1 MLQCACMRIELNLS
15 LRDFS
20 VIQLTAVILLL
31 LLGAATYAFMH
42 FTGHDYVL
50 GFLRL
55 LDVGKE
61 RSFATYFSALNLLLA
76 SLFLLTIYVYEKA
89 SDSPRSIYWLLVG
102 LLLLGMSVDEAAA
115 IHESFSRVWKVLA

>member
-1 MLQCACMRIELNLS
+1 MRIELNLS

-76 SLFLLTIYVYEKA
+76 SLFLLTILRVREG
-89 SDSPRSIYWLLVG
+89 IG
-102 LLLLGMSVDEAAA
+102 FAA
-115 IHESFSRVWKVLA
+115 IDLLAVGRAPSARDVGGRGRGHS